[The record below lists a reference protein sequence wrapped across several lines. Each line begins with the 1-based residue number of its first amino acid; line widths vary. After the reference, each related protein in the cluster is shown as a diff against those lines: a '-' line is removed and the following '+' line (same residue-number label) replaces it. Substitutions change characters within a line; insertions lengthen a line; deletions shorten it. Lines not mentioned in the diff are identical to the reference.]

1 MDEYGPEL
9 DYEEGSANIVTD
21 TFSWLFWNDTPML
34 PVVGKKGPTDENNNW
49 ENDLN
54 ETPFEIFSHGPMTE
68 KCLVALQVFLMKN
81 VTLAYQMIWLTTALW
96 T

>member
-34 PVVGKKGPTDENNNW
+34 PVVGKKGPTDENNN
-49 ENDLN
+49 
-54 ETPFEIFSHGPMTE
+54 
-68 KCLVALQVFLMKN
+68 
-81 VTLAYQMIWLTTALW
+81 
-96 T
+96 